1 MISEK
6 HARLYCYEDIAK
18 IENYALAV
26 ADETQIWDIH
36 HRLEITMNCGHK
48 ELKAKG
54 CYYKRP
60 ARELIF
66 LTQTEHARLHRLG
79 KSLTD
84 QHKAKISLH
93 SHWRGTS
100 GPMGGKKHT
109 KEALKKISHA
119 ASLKPGKRVQMM
131 CDNGLTMTFEKITYA
146 AMWLREN
153 GYPKA
158 TQGGVSQCV
167 SGKVKKM
174 YGAKWRQV

>member
-6 HARLYCYEDIAK
+6 HARLYCYEDAAK
-18 IENYALAV
+18 IENYALAM
-26 ADETQIWDIH
+26 ADESQVWDLH

-54 CYYKRP
+54 CYYHRP
-60 ARELIF
+60 AHELIF
-66 LTQTEHARLHRLG
+66 LTKAEHIRLHRTG

-84 QHKAKISLH
+84 QQKAKISLH
-93 SHWRGTS
+93 NNWRGTS

-109 KEALKKISHA
+109 KESRAKISHA
-119 ASLKPGKRVQMM
+119 SSLRGKKVQMM
-131 CDNGLTMTFEKITYA
+131 CDNGLTMTFDKITHA
-146 AMWLREN
+146 AVWLRNN

-158 TQGGVSQCV
+158 SQGGVSQCV

-174 YGAKWRQV
+174 YGARWRRV